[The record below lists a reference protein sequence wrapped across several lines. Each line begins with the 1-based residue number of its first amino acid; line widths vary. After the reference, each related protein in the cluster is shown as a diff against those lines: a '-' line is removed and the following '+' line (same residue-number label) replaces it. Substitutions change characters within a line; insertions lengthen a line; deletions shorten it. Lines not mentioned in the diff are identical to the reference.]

1 VPTFENGW
9 ICRECWCANRE
20 SDARCYRCHAP
31 QEGIQVVPAGAM
43 ATAKPADEA
52 EDAGVTNAAST
63 PGISY
68 CMTCGEVMDADARIC
83 SQCGTPAEEAEPAV
97 TATAEPQAP
106 APARAPRAPRVAV
119 LPRLRESYVAFIDAH
134 QIEWEESMSVL
145 AVASTLIGLAADRI
159 NGSLANVLATAA
171 WLMTAVFVA
180 EFGSR
185 LAAAHDRRSHLLGHL
200 VDLIAL
206 VPVLRLARVLRLL
219 WMLVLAPVVAR
230 IQAAIARVAASVRR
244 VRGRVAEVRASVGKV
259 GRREQVQ
266 GSTMG
271 STTGRTT
278 KAAPQLRSH
287 RSLSWLVPAWAAA
300 AVSSALFL
308 LTTQRGQIMASLL
321 VLVSLGLFSAI
332 TAAITTISMD
342 RRGRTASE
350 LPEQTLER
358 LQELDQLRDAGLVTP
373 AEHTARRAE
382 LLRNP
387 APQ

>member
-31 QEGIQVVPAGAM
+31 QEGIQVVPVGVM
-43 ATAKPADEA
+43 ATAKLADEA
-52 EDAGVTNAAST
+52 EDAGVTNAAAT

-68 CMTCGEVMDADARIC
+68 CMTCGEVMDAGARIC
-83 SQCGTPAEEAEPAV
+83 SQCGTPAEEAEPVAA
-97 TATAEPQAP
+97 ATAEPEPTAP
-106 APARAPRAPRVAV
+106 APAPRAPRVAI
-119 LPRLRESYVAFIDAH
+119 LPRLRESYLAFIDAH

-145 AVASTLIGLAADRI
+145 AVASTLIGLAADRMS
-159 NGSLANVLATAA
+159 GSLGNVLATAA

-230 IQAAIARVAASVRR
+230 IQAGIARVATGARR
-244 VRGRVAEVRASVGKV
+244 VRARGAEVRASVGRV

-266 GSTMG
+266 GSTT
-271 STTGRTT
+271 SRRT
-278 KAAPQLRSH
+278 KGAPQLRSH

-300 AVSSALFL
+300 GVSSALFL
-308 LTTQRGQIMASLL
+308 VTTQRGQLVATVL

-332 TAAITTISMD
+332 TAAITTVSMD

-373 AEHTARRAE
+373 AEHMARRAE
-382 LLRNP
+382 LLRTP

>member
-31 QEGIQVVPAGAM
+31 QEDIQPVQVNASVV
-43 ATAKPADEA
+43 AKPAEEA
-52 EDAGVTNAAST
+52 DDDGATRAAAT
-63 PGISY
+63 AGISY

-83 SQCGTPAEEAEPAV
+83 SQCGTPTQEAEPVV
-97 TATAEPQAP
+97 TEPAEPQTPAP
-106 APARAPRAPRVAV
+106 APAPRAPRVAL
-119 LPRLRESYVAFIDAH
+119 LPGLRASYLALIDAH

-145 AVASTLIGLAADRI
+145 AVASTLIGLAADRVS
-159 NGSLANVLATAA
+159 GSLGNMLATAA

-185 LAAAHDRRSHLLGHL
+185 LAAADDRRTHLLGHL

-206 VPVLRLARVLRLL
+206 LPLLRLARVTRLV

-230 IQAAIARVAASVRR
+230 IQAAIARVAGGARR
-244 VRGRVAEVRASVGKV
+244 VRGRVAEVRAGVSKV
-259 GRREQVQ
+259 AQRPQVLP
-266 GSTMG
+266 SI
-271 STTGRTT
+271 T
-278 KAAPQLRSH
+278 KAVPQLRSH
-287 RSLSWLVPAWAAA
+287 RSMSWLVPAWAAA

-308 LTTQRGQIMASLL
+308 VTTQRGQLVATLL

-373 AEHTARRAE
+373 AEHMARRAE
-382 LLRNP
+382 LLRDP

>member
-68 CMTCGEVMDADARIC
+68 CMTCGEVMDAGARIC
-83 SQCGTPAEEAEPAV
+83 SQCGTPAEEAEPVAA
-97 TATAEPQAP
+97 ATAEPEPTAP
-106 APARAPRAPRVAV
+106 APAPRAPRVAI
-119 LPRLRESYVAFIDAH
+119 LPRLRESYLAFIDAH

-145 AVASTLIGLAADRI
+145 AVASTLIGLAADRMS
-159 NGSLANVLATAA
+159 GSLGNVLATAA

-230 IQAAIARVAASVRR
+230 IQAGIARVATGARR
-244 VRGRVAEVRASVGKV
+244 VRARGAEVRASVGRV

-266 GSTMG
+266 GSTT
-271 STTGRTT
+271 SRRT
-278 KAAPQLRSH
+278 KGAPQLRSH

-300 AVSSALFL
+300 GVSSALFL
-308 LTTQRGQIMASLL
+308 VTTQRGQLVATVL

-332 TAAITTISMD
+332 TAAITTVSMD

-373 AEHTARRAE
+373 AEHMARRAE
-382 LLRNP
+382 LLRTP

>member
-31 QEGIQVVPAGAM
+31 QEGIQPVQVSAAV
-43 ATAKPADEA
+43 AAKPAAEADDE
-52 EDAGVTNAAST
+52 GVASTAAT

-83 SQCGTPAEEAEPAV
+83 STCGTPAEEAEPVAA
-97 TATAEPQAP
+97 ATAEPEP
-106 APARAPRAPRVAV
+106 TVRARAPRAPREAV
-119 LPRLRESYVAFIDAH
+119 LPRLRASYLAFIDAH

-145 AVASTLIGLAADRI
+145 AVASTLIGLAADRVS
-159 NGSLANVLATAA
+159 GSLGNLLATAA
-171 WLMTAVFVA
+171 WLVTAVFVA

-206 VPVLRLARVLRLL
+206 IPLLRLARVLRLL
-219 WMLVLAPVVAR
+219 WMLVIAPVVAR
-230 IQAAIARVAASVRR
+230 IQAAIARVAAGARR

-259 GRREQVQ
+259 GRREPVQ
-266 GSTMG
+266 GST
-271 STTGRTT
+271 TRANV

-308 LTTQRGQIMASLL
+308 VTTERGQVVASLL
-321 VLVSLGLFSAI
+321 VLVSLALFSAI
-332 TAAITTISMD
+332 TAAITTITMD
-342 RRGRTASE
+342 RRGRTVSE

-373 AEHTARRAE
+373 AEHMARRAD
-382 LLRNP
+382 LLRTP

>member
-31 QEGIQVVPAGAM
+31 QEGIQPVQVSAAV
-43 ATAKPADEA
+43 AAKPAEGTDDEG
-52 EDAGVTNAAST
+52 GVTHAAAT
-63 PGISY
+63 AAISY

-83 SQCGTPAEEAEPAV
+83 SQCGTPAEEAEPVAAAV
-97 TATAEPQAP
+97 AEPEPP
-106 APARAPRAPRVAV
+106 APSRAPRAPREAV

-145 AVASTLIGLAADRI
+145 AVASTLIGLAADRVS
-159 NGSLANVLATAA
+159 GSLGNVLATAA

-206 VPVLRLARVLRLL
+206 IPLFRLSRVLRLL

-230 IQAAIARVAASVRR
+230 IRAAFARVAAGVRR
-244 VRGRVAEVRASVGKV
+244 VRGRVAEVRAGVTKV
-259 GRREQVQ
+259 ARRPQVLP
-266 GSTMG
+266 S
-271 STTGRTT
+271 TT
-278 KAAPQLRSH
+278 KAVPQLRSH
-287 RSLSWLVPAWAAA
+287 RSLSWLVPAGAAA

-308 LTTQRGQIMASLL
+308 VTTQRGQLVATLL

-373 AEHTARRAE
+373 AEHMARRAE

>member
-1 VPTFENGW
+1 MPTFENGW

-31 QEGIQVVPAGAM
+31 QEDIQAVPVSTM

-52 EDAGVTNAAST
+52 DDEGVTRTAAVA
-63 PGISY
+63 GISY

-83 SQCGTPAEEAEPAV
+83 RQCGTPAEEAQPVV
-97 TATAEPQAP
+97 TATAEPTAAESP
-106 APARAPRAPRVAV
+106 PAPRAQRAAV
-119 LPRLRESYVAFIDAH
+119 VPSLRAWYLGFILAH

-145 AVASTLIGLAADRI
+145 AVASTLIGLAADRVS
-159 NGSLANVLATAA
+159 GSLGNMLATTA

-200 VDLIAL
+200 IDLIAL
-206 VPVLRLARVLRLL
+206 VPLLRLARILRLL
-219 WMLVLAPVVAR
+219 WLLVLAPVVSR
-230 IQAAIARVAASVRR
+230 IRAAVARVAGGARR
-244 VRGRVAEVRASVGKV
+244 VRGRVAEVRAGVSKV
-259 GRREQVQ
+259 AQRPQVLP
-266 GSTMG
+266 
-271 STTGRTT
+271 STT
-278 KAAPQLRSH
+278 KPVPQLRSH

-308 LTTQRGQIMASLL
+308 VTTQRGQLVATLL
-321 VLVSLGLFSAI
+321 VLVSLGLLSAI

-342 RRGRTASE
+342 RRGRTTSE

-373 AEHTARRAE
+373 AEHMARRAE
-382 LLRNP
+382 LLRTP